1 MSTSRPK
8 AVHIHSDGVVR
19 KVSDVQHTGSG
30 ATLSTESYTH
40 DAASNVIAQTID
52 GPTTSYVYDR
62 NRLLTATTGGLTAS
76 YNYDPFGRLNTVTAA
91 GEVIE
96 SYSYD
101 GFDRIAEHIS
111 IDQAGVSETTSYT
124 YDAMDRTTS
133 RTDGGETT
141 DYQYLGLSG
150 AVLNE
155 EIAGEIQKSYQYSP
169 WGKRLSQVKH
179 HGDGTTEDGYNGYN
193 PHSDVETVTGQ
204 SGNPI
209 TTYGYTA
216 YGNNDTAE
224 FTGVDA
230 PGAGTP
236 GDEPYNVYR
245 YSAKRFDTASGTYD
259 MGFRNYDPGLNRFLS
274 RDMYTGALADLNL
287 STSPWNNNRYAFT
300 GGNPTTLIE
309 HDGHFFIDPD
319 VLADVAASAVGWWND
334 VSDDPVGNRHDFS
347 IGVLSGAVQAG
358 EETSTGSPDS

>member
-1 MSTSRPK
+1 VVAEHTVGWDGNGNRLQDVSTTMDADTGAYVSRTYSYAYDPRDRIAQVTK
-8 AVHIHSDGVVR
+8 IDTVSGV
-19 KVSDVQHTGSG
+19 
-30 ATLSTESYTH
+30 TLATESYTH
-40 DAASNVIAQTID
+40 DAASNVISQTIGAD
-52 GPTTSYVYDR
+52 TTSYVYDR
-62 NRLLTATTGGLTAS
+62 NRLLTATTSGVSAS

-101 GFDRIAEHIS
+101 GFDRIAEHTS
-111 IDQAGVSETTSYT
+111 MNETGVSETTSYT

-133 RTDGGETT
+133 RTDTAGETT

-155 EIAGEIQKSYQYSP
+155 QIAGEIQKSYQYSP
-169 WGKRLSQVKH
+169 WGKRLSQIKH
-179 HGDGTTEDGYNGYN
+179 HDDGTTEDGYYGYN
-193 PHSDVETVTGQ
+193 PHADVETVTGQ

-216 YGNNDTAE
+216 YGSNDTAE

-230 PGAGTP
+230 PDAGTP

-259 MGFRNYDPGLNRFLS
+259 MGFRNYDPGINRFLS

-287 STSPWNNNRYAFT
+287 STSP
-300 GGNPTTLIE
+300 
-309 HDGHFFIDPD
+309 
-319 VLADVAASAVGWWND
+319 
-334 VSDDPVGNRHDFS
+334 
-347 IGVLSGAVQAG
+347 
-358 EETSTGSPDS
+358 